1 MAGGNTSLNTL
12 AAIRQSVYSEYIQ
25 KTLDGSFL
33 PDGFM
38 RDVSD
43 FTDGDTIYIPTVG
56 DLAAIKADPGA
67 VEEQMTDAQTLD
79 TGRIQLSITEYVSA
93 AWYETAKLMED
104 QYLDI
109 VGMAGPDRALYAL
122 KSQYETDAMVAH
134 NAVQTAASV
143 NAVNGAAHRFIA
155 AGSSRVMTVNDIAY
169 AAYAL
174 NTANI
179 PDEGRIAVVDESVA
193 LTIDRLAG
201 TQAFNYNP
209 MFEGMVTT
217 GFRKSNRFLRNI
229 YGFDIYVGKR
239 NPVLTAS
246 EAINASAYGLANT
259 TATANDKT
267 NFFFSVASDDVK
279 PVMMAWRRRPKLESW
294 IDEKFLD
301 TRYSHKLTSRYGFA
315 TARPQGLV
323 TILTGATG

>member
-1 MAGGNTSLNTL
+1 MPKCTL
-12 AAIRQSVYSEYIQ
+12 
-25 KTLDGSFL
+25 
-33 PDGFM
+33 
-38 RDVSD
+38 
-43 FTDGDTIYIPTVG
+43 DTIYIPTVG
-56 DLAAIKADPGA
+56 DLSVQKFDPGA
-67 VEEQMTDAQTLD
+67 VEEDLIQAQTLD
-79 TGRIQLSITEYVSA
+79 TGRIQLSITEYPGT
-93 AWYETAKLMED
+93 AWYETSKLMED

-109 VGMAGPDRALYAL
+109 VGMAGPDRALYAM
-122 KSQYETDAMVAH
+122 KSQYETDAMAAH

-143 NAVNGAAHRFIA
+143 NAYNSAAHRFIA
-155 AGSSRVMTVNDIAY
+155 AGASRVMTVNDIAY
-169 AAYAL
+169 AAFAL

-179 PDEGRIAVVDESVA
+179 PDEGRIAVVDETVA

-209 MFEGMVTT
+209 QFEGMVTT

-259 TATANDKT
+259 TATAGDKT
-267 NFFFSVASDDVK
+267 NFFFSVSSDDVK

-294 IDEKFLD
+294 ISEEFTD
-301 TRYSHKLTSRYGFA
+301 TRYNYKLTSRYGFA

-323 TILTGATG
+323 TILSGATG